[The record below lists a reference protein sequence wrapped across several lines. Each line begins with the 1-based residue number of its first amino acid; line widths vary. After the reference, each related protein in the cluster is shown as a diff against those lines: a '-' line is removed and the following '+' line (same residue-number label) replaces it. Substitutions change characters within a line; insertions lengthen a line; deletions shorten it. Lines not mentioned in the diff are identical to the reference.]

1 MDKKNFLWTIT
12 VFFGTF
18 LLFGGVNEATA
29 GSSTG
34 LQAAVQLG
42 VLVLV
47 IAVVVFVVKRRAKP

>member
-1 MDKKNFLWTIT
+1 VDKQSILWTIT

-29 GSSTG
+29 GSSTA
-34 LQAAVQLG
+34 LQAAVQVG
-42 VLVLV
+42 VLAVV

>member
-1 MDKKNFLWTIT
+1 MDKKLILWTVT

-18 LLFGGVNEATA
+18 LLFGGVNEATS

-34 LQAAVQLG
+34 LQAAVRLG

-47 IAVVVFVVKRRAKP
+47 IAIVVVVVRRRAKP

>member
-1 MDKKNFLWTIT
+1 VDKKNILWTIT

-34 LQAAVQLG
+34 LQAAVRVG

-47 IAVVVFVVKRRAKP
+47 IVVVVVVVKRRAKS

>member
-1 MDKKNFLWTIT
+1 VDKQSILWTIT

-29 GSSTG
+29 GSSAA
-34 LQAAVQLG
+34 LQAAVQVG
-42 VLVLV
+42 VLAVV

>member
-1 MDKKNFLWTIT
+1 MDRKIILWTVT

-34 LQAAVQLG
+34 VQAAVRVS

-47 IAVVVFVVKRRAKP
+47 IAIVVGVARRRS

>member
-1 MDKKNFLWTIT
+1 VDKKIILWTVT

-34 LQAAVQLG
+34 VQAAVRVS

-47 IAVVVFVVKRRAKP
+47 IAVVVVIVKRRPKA

>member
-1 MDKKNFLWTIT
+1 MDKKNILWTVT

-34 LQAAVQLG
+34 LQLAVRIG
-42 VLVLV
+42 VLALV
-47 IAVVVFVVKRRAKP
+47 IAVVVAVVKRRAKP

>member
-1 MDKKNFLWTIT
+1 VDKKNILWTVT

-29 GSSTG
+29 NSSTG
-34 LQAAVQLG
+34 LQAAVRIG

-47 IAVVVFVVKRRAKP
+47 IVVVVAVVRRRSKP